1 MCECAI
7 ATERMKEEKSI
18 KYIRY
23 IYNYILNMYEV
34 DNQFSNHF
42 SLSGYCC
49 RQLLQ
54 TLASC
59 DMHIVLLNTPHSKT
73 QEDRGSSTEA
83 AVCVHDYY

>member
-7 ATERMKEEKSI
+7 ATERMKEDKSI
-18 KYIRY
+18 KYIYIRY
-23 IYNYILNMYEV
+23 IYINIYILNMYEV

-54 TLASC
+54 AFASC
-59 DMHIVLLNTPHSKT
+59 DMQIALLNTQH
-73 QEDRGSSTEA
+73 
-83 AVCVHDYY
+83 